1 MPGRTAN
8 IDSQSLRGFLGMVEA
23 EYPDE
28 IVRIRAPVDIRF
40 ATTSIVFELER
51 AGKSPVVVFEKVGNA
66 TMPVV
71 TNVAGNRKL
80 LAACLGV
87 APNDLPT
94 AFRERIQ
101 KYLPCEVVKQA
112 AWDEVVMEVEDVDL
126 TSLPI

>member
-1 MPGRTAN
+1 MPPRTAN
-8 IDSQSLRGFLGMVEA
+8 IDNQSLRGFLGMVEA

-28 IVRIRAPVDIRF
+28 IVRIREPVDIRF

-66 TMPVV
+66 GMPVV

-87 APNDLPT
+87 RRTICPPHFASAYRSTCPARWCNRPHGT
-94 AFRERIQ
+94 
-101 KYLPCEVVKQA
+101 K
-112 AWDEVVMEVEDVDL
+112 W
-126 TSLPI
+126 